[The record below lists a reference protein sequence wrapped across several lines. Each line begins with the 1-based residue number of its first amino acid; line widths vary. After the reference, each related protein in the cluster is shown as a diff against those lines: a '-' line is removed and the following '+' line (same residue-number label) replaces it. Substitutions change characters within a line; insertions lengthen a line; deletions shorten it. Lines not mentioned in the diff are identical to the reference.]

1 MKPNNDMLKS
11 IEAITQLLSPT
22 SDKRKVDIIAIKA
35 KVIRNFFLDSFLSA
49 KSPRIGAN
57 RIRNKLADEFA
68 IPRVNVRSAS
78 DKDDANS
85 SAYIIG

>member
-1 MKPNNDMLKS
+1 MGQAKRSAKAHKQPEQKDTWREWS
-11 IEAITQLLSPT
+11 IFSVRT
-22 SDKRKVDIIAIKA
+22 AIKA
-35 KVIRNFFLDSFLSA
+35 KVIRNFFLDAFLSA

-57 RIRNKLADEFA
+57 KIRNRLADEFA
-68 IPRVNVRSAS
+68 IPSVNVRSAS